1 MTAEPAEIS
10 GSLWVAI
17 EFRSVFVHI
26 VGRASFAIS
35 PALKQFGSAVIN
47 QSCKRFILDMIECE
61 CADSTFL
68 GILAGLSMQMNKN
81 DGGQIII
88 VNLSP
93 KIYETISILGLNR
106 IIQCYSIDQCPA
118 EMKEELQQ
126 IGQLKQ
132 VEIEQ
137 AERKATAE
145 TIIEAH
151 TDLIRLDRRNAPRFN
166 DLLSVL
172 QKEMKHKDE

>member
-17 EFRSVFVHI
+17 EPRSAFVRV

-35 PALKQFGSAVIN
+35 PALKQFGTAVVN

-61 CADSTFL
+61 SADSTFL
-68 GILAGLSMQMNKN
+68 GILAGLSMQTSKN
-81 DGGQIII
+81 GGGQMII

-93 KIYETISILGLNR
+93 KIYETISNLGLNR
-106 IIQCYSIDQCPA
+106 ITQCYPVGQCPA
-118 EMKEELQQ
+118 EMKEKLQH

-132 VEIEQ
+132 VEIKQ
-137 AERKATAE
+137 AEKKATAE
-145 TIIEAH
+145 TIMEAH
-151 TDLIRLDRRNAPRFN
+151 TDLIRLDQRNAPRFN

-172 QKEMKHKDE
+172 RKDMKHRE

>member
-1 MTAEPAEIS
+1 MITKPVETS

-17 EFRSVFVHI
+17 EPGSAFVRV

-35 PALKQFGSAVIN
+35 PALKQFGAAVVN
-47 QSCKRFILDMIECE
+47 QSCRRFILDMIECE
-61 CADSTFL
+61 SADSTFL
-68 GILAGLSMQMNKN
+68 GILAGLSMQMSKN
-81 DGGQIII
+81 GGGKMII

-106 IIQCYSIDQCPA
+106 IIQCYQVDQCPA
-118 EMKEELQQ
+118 EMKEKLQQ

-132 VEIEQ
+132 VEIEH
-137 AERKATAE
+137 AEKKASVE
-145 TIIEAH
+145 TIVDAH
-151 TDLIRLDRRNAPRFN
+151 TDLIRLDQRNASRFN

-172 QKEMKHKDE
+172 QKEMKHME